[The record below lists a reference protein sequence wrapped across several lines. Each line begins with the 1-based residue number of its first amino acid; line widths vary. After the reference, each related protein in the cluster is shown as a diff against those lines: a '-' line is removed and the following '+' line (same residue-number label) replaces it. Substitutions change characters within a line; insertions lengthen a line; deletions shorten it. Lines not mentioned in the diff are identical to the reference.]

1 MVNETCEDQVWIV
14 RQLLQKMQVYL
25 FCIIDRTMSKIET
38 PASVSDLPL
47 AIIKNMISLAT
58 SGFGVVVALAWNE
71 VIKKAVTDFIDPIL
85 GKNSGIIS
93 LLVYAVVM
101 TILAVVVTMQLVY
114 MQRNLESISLLV
126 QQKARALRVTPQKT
140 NKKTATSKQ
149 R

>member
-1 MVNETCEDQVWIV
+1 M
-14 RQLLQKMQVYL
+14 
-25 FCIIDRTMSKIET
+25 DRTMSKIEA

-47 AIIKNMISLAT
+47 AIIKNMITLAT

-101 TILAVVVTMQLVY
+101 TILAVLVTMQLVY
-114 MQRNLESISLLV
+114 MQRNLELITQMV
-126 QQKARALRVTPQKT
+126 QQKTQALRQSPPKT
-140 NKKTATSKQ
+140 TKKTASTKKRNQ
-149 R
+149 Q